1 MKFSHQEHA
10 QARHRANEGVGH
22 GVSRSVP
29 AGDIIHLN
37 GRRATSVGSAVPGP
51 WTLGSGTLGQAA
63 QLGMGVRHQTADLTG
78 YRTGCLLDRYGM
90 GGREHV
96 VTP

>member
-1 MKFSHQEHA
+1 MA
-10 QARHRANEGVGH
+10 VHRANEGVGH
-22 GVSRSVP
+22 GVSRPVP

-37 GRRATSVGSAVPGP
+37 GRLPRSTSVGSAVPGP
-51 WTLGSGTLGQAA
+51 WTLGSGILGQAA

-96 VTP
+96 ATP